1 MIVSMNS
8 PTIPTIRLL
17 TTSIPVAISG
27 IFRLHIAF
35 LFLGIAPEI
44 LIYLAGFLVIYSTYT
59 FDRALDSDEDKIN
72 RKELATARKD
82 IAVFVCL
89 VSIIIG
95 TIILYREGLVFMA
108 FLPFVTGYVYS
119 KGISVGGYKL
129 KLKGNFGVKNI
140 IVSFTWGIF
149 IAGIAHHMAGDYTA
163 FIVVFPFFMIKS
175 FINTVIWD
183 FRDVIGDGVAGI
195 KTLPIWLGEK
205 KTRGLLQVMHITL
218 HSWIAISMAYNY
230 VNPEIA
236 IFLTASIAGIINTSC
251 WTRPPSRFDT
261 VIRKSL
267 RNILVNGEF
276 MLAVVLRTL
285 SGF

>member
-1 MIVSMNS
+1 MNS
-8 PTIPTIRLL
+8 QTIPTILLL
-17 TTSIPVAISG
+17 TTSIPIAISG

-72 RKELATARKD
+72 RKDLATARKD
-82 IAVFVCL
+82 IAVFICF
-89 VSIIIG
+89 VSTIVS
-95 TIILYREGLVFMA
+95 TIILYREGLVAMA
-108 FLPFVTGYVYS
+108 FLPYITGYVYS
-119 KGISVGGYKL
+119 KGISVGSYKL
-129 KLKGNFGVKNI
+129 KLKGSFGGKNI

-149 IAGIAHHMAGDYTA
+149 IAVIAHHMAGDYTS
-163 FIVVFPFFMIKS
+163 FIFVFPFFMIKS

-183 FRDVIGDGVAGI
+183 FRDVVGDNVAGI

-205 KTRGLLQVMHITL
+205 KTRGLLQFMHITL
-218 HSWIAISMAYNY
+218 HSWIAISMVYDY

-236 IFLTASIAGIINTSC
+236 IFLTASIAGFINTSC
-251 WTRPPSRFDT
+251 WTRPPSRDDT
-261 VIRKSL
+261 AIRKSL

-276 MLAVVLRTL
+276 VLAVVLRTL
-285 SGF
+285 LCS